1 MRKMTDTTHS
11 KNMVLTRVFDAPVE
25 KAWQAWGDVDYV
37 RQWWG
42 PMGFTCPVAEMDFRE
57 GGMSLVCMRAPQEY
71 GGQDMYNTWT
81 YTKIVPLERI
91 EFYQLF
97 SDANG
102 KRIDPTSIGLPPEI
116 PLEVPHIITF
126 KSLGANQTEITV
138 TEFGYSTD
146 EIVEMSKM
154 GMAQCLDKMAAS
166 LK

>member
-42 PMGFTCPVAEMDFRE
+42 PMGFTCPVAEMD
-57 GGMSLVCMRAPQEY
+57 
-71 GGQDMYNTWT
+71 WT

-154 GMAQCLDKMAAS
+154 GMAQCLDKMAVS